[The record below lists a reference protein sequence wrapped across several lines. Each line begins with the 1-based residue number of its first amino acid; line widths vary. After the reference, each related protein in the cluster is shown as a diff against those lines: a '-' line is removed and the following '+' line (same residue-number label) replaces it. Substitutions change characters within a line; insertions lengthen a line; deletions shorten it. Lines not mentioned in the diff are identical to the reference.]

1 MFLLVNKSDGSL
13 VFFLQSMHL
22 HKLKEEEFCFYGNNF
37 TFYCSL
43 TVLFPSVYRLE
54 RRPILQRINLCINC
68 FTFTSAILVA
78 N

>member
-43 TVLFPSVYRLE
+43 
-54 RRPILQRINLCINC
+54 
-68 FTFTSAILVA
+68 
-78 N
+78 